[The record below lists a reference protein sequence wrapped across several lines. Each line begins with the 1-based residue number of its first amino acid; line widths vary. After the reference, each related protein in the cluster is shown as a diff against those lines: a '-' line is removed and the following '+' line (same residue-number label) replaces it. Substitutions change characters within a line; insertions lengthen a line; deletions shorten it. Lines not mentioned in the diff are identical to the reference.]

1 MLFYFL
7 IVWRHGM
14 AAKELIV
21 TVCMGSSCFSQG
33 SNEIVSVVE
42 EYIKAQDAPDVKL
55 KLKGCLCLG
64 KCTDGPVV
72 KIGDKEYYKVHS
84 DTVID
89 LLKEHVR
96 VLYSKGA

>member
-1 MLFYFL
+1 M
-7 IVWRHGM
+7 V
-14 AAKELIV
+14 AEELVV

-64 KCTDGPVV
+64 RCTDGPVV
-72 KIGDKEYYKVHS
+72 KIGDTEYCKVS
-84 DTVID
+84 GDTVID
-89 LLKEHVR
+89 LLKEYVKN
-96 VLYSKGA
+96 LYSKGV